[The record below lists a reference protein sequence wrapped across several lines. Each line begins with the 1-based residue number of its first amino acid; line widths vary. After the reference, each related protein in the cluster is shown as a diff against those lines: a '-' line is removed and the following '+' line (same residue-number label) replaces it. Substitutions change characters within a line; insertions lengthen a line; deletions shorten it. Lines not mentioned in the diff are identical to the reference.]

1 MREYKK
7 TALVLGAGGF
17 IGSHMVKR
25 LRKEGYW
32 VRGVD
37 LKYPEFSKTEANE
50 FVCGDLRDVEIVRRV
65 IRFGGYTGNYYA
77 QIVDKFLEPFD
88 EIYQFAADMGGAG
101 FIFTGENDA
110 DIMHNSA
117 SINLNLLEEQ
127 KKLNKDKKVNQTK
140 IFYSSSA
147 CMYPE
152 HNQLDPNNPDC
163 RETSAYPA
171 NPDSEYGWEK
181 LFSERLY
188 LTYNRNYDIPVR
200 VARYHNIFGPEG
212 TWDGGR
218 EKAPAA
224 ICRKVA
230 QLSPQGGTIEV
241 WGDGLQTRSFLF
253 IDECIEATWRLMQSD
268 FMGPVNIGSEEMVTI
283 NQLVETAAKVANK
296 KVEKQH
302 ILDAPLGVRGRNS
315 NNDLVREKLGWDY
328 SQTLEEGIRKTYN
341 WICLQLYSTQEEN
354 VLQSEEELELLAS
367 G

>member
-1 MREYKK
+1 MK

-25 LRKEGYW
+25 LKEDGYW

-37 LKYPEFSKTEANE
+37 LKYPDFSMSEADEFIIR
-50 FVCGDLRDVEIVRRV
+50 DLRDPDAMRRV
-65 IRFGGYTGNYYA
+65 IRYGGEKGNFYS

-101 FIFTGENDA
+101 YIFTGENDA

-117 SINLNLLEEQ
+117 SINLNLLNEQ
-127 KKLNKDKKVNQTK
+127 LQWNQYKETNRTK

-163 RETSAYPA
+163 REESAYPA

-188 LTYNRNYDIPVR
+188 LSYSRNYNIPVR
-200 VARYHNIFGPEG
+200 IARYHNIFGPEG
-212 TWDGGR
+212 TWEGGK

-224 ICRKVA
+224 ICRKVVNA
-230 QLSPQGGTIEV
+230 CDEDSIEV
-241 WGDGLQTRSFLF
+241 WGDGEQTRSFLY
-253 IDECIEATWRLMQSD
+253 IDECIEATRRLMDSECIE
-268 FMGPVNIGSEEMVTI
+268 PLNIGSEEMVTI
-283 NQLVETAAKVANK
+283 NQLVDIAAKIGGK
-296 KVEKQH
+296 KITKDYVEG
-302 ILDAPLGVRGRNS
+302 PLGVRGRNS
-315 NNDLVREKLGWDY
+315 NNDLIREKLGWDY
-328 SQTLEEGIRKTYN
+328 EMTLEEGIKKTYE
-341 WICLQLYSTQEEN
+341 WIRWQVSKQIYS
-354 VLQSEEELELLAS
+354 VV
-367 G
+367 

>member
-1 MREYKK
+1 MSEYKK

-25 LRKEGYW
+25 LREEGYW

-37 LKYPEFSKTEANE
+37 LKYPEFSSHQANE
-50 FVCGDLRDVEIVRRV
+50 FVVGDLRDPNMVRRC
-65 IRFGGYTGNYYA
+65 IRYGGERGNFYA

-110 DIMHNSA
+110 DIMYNSA
-117 SINLNLLEEQ
+117 QINLNVLEQQRLWNETTGQ
-127 KKLNKDKKVNQTK
+127 NKTK
-140 IFYSSSA
+140 IFYSGSA

-152 HNQLDPNNPDC
+152 YAQEETNNPGL
-163 RETSAYPA
+163 RENDAYPA
-171 NPDSEYGWEK
+171 APDSEYGWEK

-188 LTYNRNYDIPVR
+188 LSYSRNHGIPVR
-200 VARYHNIFGPEG
+200 IARYHNIFGPEG

-230 QLSPQGGTIEV
+230 YLPETGGAVEV

-253 IDECIEATWRLMQSD
+253 IDECIEATRRLMDSD
-268 FMGPVNIGSEEMVTI
+268 FTGPVNIGSEEMVTI
-283 NQLVETAAKVANK
+283 NELVEITGRVAGK
-296 KVEKQH
+296 EVRRMHK
-302 ILDAPLGVRGRNS
+302 LDAPLGVRGRNS
-315 NNDLVREKLGWDY
+315 NNDLIREKLGWDY
-328 SQTLEEGIRKTYN
+328 SQTLEEGIRITYN
-341 WICLQLYSTQEEN
+341 WIEGQTKK
-354 VLQSEEELELLAS
+354 
-367 G
+367 

>member
-1 MREYKK
+1 MK

-25 LRKEGYW
+25 LRSEGYW

-37 LKYPEFSKTEANE
+37 LKEPEFSKTEANE
-50 FVCGDLRDVEIVRRV
+50 FVYMDLRDPDVMRRV
-65 IRFGGYTGNYYA
+65 IRYGGERGNFYS

-127 KKLNKDKKVNQTK
+127 RKWNEDKGTNHTK

-152 HNQLDPNNPDC
+152 HNQLDPDNPDC
-163 RETSAYPA
+163 RESSAYPA

-188 LTYNRNYDIPVR
+188 LSYHRNYNMPIR
-200 VARYHNIFGPEG
+200 IARYHNIYGQKAHGKEE
-212 TWDGGR
+212 
-218 EKAPAA
+218 EKRHPLQSVE
-224 ICRKVA
+224 K
-230 QLSPQGGTIEV
+230 
-241 WGDGLQTRSFLF
+241 LQTLVTRIPSRCGEMEIRHARS
-253 IDECIEATWRLMQSD
+253 CT
-268 FMGPVNIGSEEMVTI
+268 
-283 NQLVETAAKVANK
+283 
-296 KVEKQH
+296 
-302 ILDAPLGVRGRNS
+302 
-315 NNDLVREKLGWDY
+315 
-328 SQTLEEGIRKTYN
+328 
-341 WICLQLYSTQEEN
+341 STN
-354 VLQSEEELELLAS
+354 VLKPPVDLWIPNAPNHSTLGQRRWLR
-367 G
+367 